1 MLCLSEN
8 DILKAVSLNEVME
21 AVESALLLY
30 EKKEFHM
37 PMRMHVDYE
46 GNTLLLMP
54 AFTPKVFGTK
64 LVSLFPKNTEKNIP
78 VLKGTMIL
86 NDGETGEP
94 LALLDAA
101 TLTALRTGA
110 VGGVG
115 IKYLTP
121 ANVKTLGVVGAGV
134 QGFHQSL
141 FATEVRPFSE
151 VFVYDIN
158 PSRSRS
164 LIELLLKKRPD
175 LHLYTSE
182 TVEEL
187 VKKCHVIITATTA
200 MDPVLPDEE
209 DLLKGKH
216 FVGIGSYKPT
226 MREFPNALFKHL
238 ERIYVDTDHAIEESG
253 DLVIPLKNH
262 WVTREQVWTLGKLI
276 KQTQE
281 GKETHHETSFFKSVG
296 MALFDVVVSDAIY
309 RKAVEIKLG
318 QVVSL

>member
-1 MLCLSEN
+1 
-8 DILKAVSLNEVME
+8 ME

-37 PMRMHVDYE
+37 PMRMHVGYE
-46 GNTLLLMP
+46 GNMLLLMP

-94 LALLDAA
+94 LALLNAA

-110 VGGVG
+110 VGGMGV
-115 IKYLTP
+115 KYLTP
-121 ANVKTLGVVGAGV
+121 VNVKTLGVVGAGV
-134 QGFHQSL
+134 QGFHQAL

-158 PSRSRS
+158 PARSRTVTERLS
-164 LIELLLKKRPD
+164 KKRPG
-175 LHLYTSE
+175 LHLHAAE
-182 TVEEL
+182 TVKEL
-187 VKKCHVIITATTA
+187 VKKSDVIITATTA
-200 MDPVLPDEE
+200 MDPVLPDKE

-226 MREFPNALFKHL
+226 GREFPNSLFTHL
-238 ERIYVDTDHAIEESG
+238 ERIYVDTEHAIEESG

-281 GKETHHETSFFKSVG
+281 GKEIHHETSFFKSVG

-309 RKAVEIKLG
+309 RKAVENNLG
-318 QVVSL
+318 EEVVL